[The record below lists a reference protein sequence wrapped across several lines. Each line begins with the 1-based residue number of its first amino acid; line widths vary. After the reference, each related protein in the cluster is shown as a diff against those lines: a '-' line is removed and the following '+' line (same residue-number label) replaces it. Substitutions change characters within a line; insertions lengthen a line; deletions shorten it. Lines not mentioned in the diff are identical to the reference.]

1 MQLIYQVKLILWVI
15 DNDNAILLKSFL
27 YSGAKSYCLPKDF
40 YT

>member
-27 YSGAKSYCLPKDF
+27 YRAKSYCLPKDF